1 MDLYLLKKIITPF
14 LLLPGLFVLLFLL
27 AGLRSLWRGRP
38 GRGLALALI
47 AAALWIPATPPMADK
62 LLRPLEAG
70 LTIPENPE
78 GDVIIMMGGAVYE
91 GSPDLSGIGIPSEGT
106 WARIVTVVRLQRRL
120 GVPVILSGGQVH
132 PAQAPMGPIYRRLL
146 TDLGVPREMIL
157 VEGESRD
164 TLENAAFSKALCQAQ
179 GFRRPIVVTSA
190 LHVRRTRL
198 SFEKAGLAAL
208 FFPTGFRTWENKTYS
223 WPAYLPQSYDPISDA
238 LHEYLGLLAYRF
250 LY

>member
-1 MDLYLLKKIITPF
+1 
-14 LLLPGLFVLLFLL
+14 
-27 AGLRSLWRGRP
+27 
-38 GRGLALALI
+38 
-47 AAALWIPATPPMADK
+47 
-62 LLRPLEAG
+62 
-70 LTIPENPE
+70 
-78 GDVIIMMGGAVYE
+78 
-91 GSPDLSGIGIPSEGT
+91 
-106 WARIVTVVRLQRRL
+106 
-120 GVPVILSGGQVH
+120 
-132 PAQAPMGPIYRRLL
+132 MGPIYRRFL

-198 SFEKAGLAAL
+198 SFEKAGLTAL